1 MVVVGGRMKVAGG
14 GGDARLVNEGGGRGG
29 KGLFVYDVHV
39 SSRQTP
45 LMRFSIKTGW
55 CELLSNI
62 KAEFVSNQFLLCF
75 HV

>member
-1 MVVVGGRMKVAGG
+1 MKVARG

-39 SSRQTP
+39 SSQQTP
-45 LMRFSIKTGW
+45 LTWLRIKTGW

-62 KAEFVSNQFLLCF
+62 KAEFVSHQFPLCF